1 MTEECG
7 TPSPFP
13 HPYKG
18 TGLGLGRPARPI
30 QTPKAHGIRTDP
42 LPQSVTARFRVSTA
56 CHPKRMEDAWRTC
69 RTEGTGEA
77 TSPHPVI
84 VGSGRLEDR
93 DPAPFSKRA
102 APLRLHLFT
111 GKARAASLP

>member
-7 TPSPFP
+7 VPSPLP
-13 HPYKG
+13 PPYKG
-18 TGLGLGRPARPI
+18 AGSGLGRPARPI
-30 QTPKAHGIRTDP
+30 QPPEAQGIETDP
-42 LPQSVTARFRVSTA
+42 LPQPATARFPASTA
-56 CHPKRMEDAWRTC
+56 CHPRRMKDAWRTC

-93 DPAPFSKRA
+93 DPAPFSK
-102 APLRLHLFT
+102 
-111 GKARAASLP
+111 